1 MADEFQV
8 NGTSPPS
15 SGAPYGPD
23 TRVILPESTGR
34 DGNGNAVGAVG
45 RMAYLA
51 HMPVMSTD
59 ALAYYLTILGEAASV
74 ELTSLELWNPYEDG
88 WVTYTNAVMHRPTI
102 GGQIW
107 RGSAYRDVRILFT
120 EIS

>member
-8 NGTSPPS
+8 NLTSPPS
-15 SGAPYGPD
+15 SGAPYGPE

-51 HMPVMSTD
+51 HMPVMTSA
-59 ALAYYLTILGEAASV
+59 ALAYYLAILGDAASV
-74 ELTSLELWNPYEDG
+74 ALTSLELWNPYDND
-88 WVTYTNAVMHRPTI
+88 WVTYTSAVMHRPVV